1 MENIQLS
8 LFGRMYPELFQVTTE
23 RILEPCLKKSQTP
36 IFQCLQVANGQP
48 QEWLEGERLT
58 PLGESLML
66 NIGEYPSVE
75 NESTLSEIL
84 EDNVPEKYYLSPK
97 ACLGILRR
105 AKNKGRKLPDNL
117 RIALEQK
124 VAEGGE
130 VLGLDFAHA
139 DSVVRTYKDIT
150 PTLVQNMGRGGGQ
163 TPCIMYEQRTIA
175 IDQGG
180 GKSQCGITTELS
192 PTLTCTHGGEPVI
205 YSEKRNVIPLRDEVT
220 RNKTSNGLGVGKVG
234 GPCPTLTTAD
244 IHSVFYE
251 AYQHHGYRE
260 SDTSGTLTA
269 GQNNTVRG
277 DTPLIVTDKKAFEE
291 NQHGGYRETQIN
303 GTLRAAGGAY
313 GGGSET
319 LITESTKTKGNIPS
333 TPKKSIKDLLKK
345 ATQKVVYI
353 IRRLTPVEG
362 ERLQGYPDDWTKY
375 GADGNIIAD
384 TARYRAIGNSI
395 CVYCAERLYIGII
408 RILQEEEKDNERKD
422 ESLL

>member
-180 GKSQCGITTELS
+180 S
-192 PTLTCTHGGEPVI
+192 
-205 YSEKRNVIPLRDEVT
+205 
-220 RNKTSNGLGVGKVG
+220 
-234 GPCPTLTTAD
+234 
-244 IHSVFYE
+244 
-251 AYQHHGYRE
+251 
-260 SDTSGTLTA
+260 
-269 GQNNTVRG
+269 
-277 DTPLIVTDKKAFEE
+277 
-291 NQHGGYRETQIN
+291 
-303 GTLRAAGGAY
+303 Y

>member
-192 PTLTCTHGGEPVI
+192 PTLTCTHGG
-205 YSEKRNVIPLRDEVT
+205 
-220 RNKTSNGLGVGKVG
+220 
-234 GPCPTLTTAD
+234 
-244 IHSVFYE
+244 
-251 AYQHHGYRE
+251 
-260 SDTSGTLTA
+260 
-269 GQNNTVRG
+269 
-277 DTPLIVTDKKAFEE
+277 
-291 NQHGGYRETQIN
+291 
-303 GTLRAAGGAY
+303 
-313 GGGSET
+313 GSET

-375 GADGNIIAD
+375 GADGNIIAY

>member
-8 LFGRMYPELFQVTTE
+8 LFGRTYPELFRVTAE

-48 QEWLEGERLT
+48 QEWLEGGRLT

-66 NIGEYPSVE
+66 NIGEYPNVE

-139 DSVVRTYKDIT
+139 DSVVRTYKDVT

-163 TPCIMYEQRTIA
+163 TPCIMYE
-175 IDQGG
+175 
-180 GKSQCGITTELS
+180 
-192 PTLTCTHGGEPVI
+192 
-205 YSEKRNVIPLRDEVT
+205 EKRSVIPLRDEVT
-220 RNKTSNGLGVGKVG
+220 RNKASNGLGVGKVG

-260 SDTSGTLTA
+260 
-269 GQNNTVRG
+269 
-277 DTPLIVTDKKAFEE
+277 
-291 NQHGGYRETQIN
+291 TQIN
-303 GTLRAAGGAY
+303 GTLRAAGGSY